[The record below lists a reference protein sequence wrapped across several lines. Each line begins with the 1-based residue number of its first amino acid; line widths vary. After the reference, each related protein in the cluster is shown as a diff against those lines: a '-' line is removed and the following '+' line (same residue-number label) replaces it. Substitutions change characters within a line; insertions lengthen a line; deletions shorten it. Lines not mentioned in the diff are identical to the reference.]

1 MLASASPRRR
11 ELLQQLGVP
20 HEVLAV
26 DVDETPL
33 AGRVA
38 PQQLADP
45 AGAGKAQAG
54 LRRDGG
60 TRAVLGSDTVVVRR

>member
-20 HEVLAV
+20 HEVLVV

-33 AGRVA
+33 HGESA
-38 PQQLADP
+38 QQLVTRLAL
-45 AGAGKAQAG
+45 AKAQAG
-54 LRRDGG
+54 LARHAGG
-60 TRAVLGSDTVVVRR
+60 RPCWGRIR